1 MKYYLDTEFDG
12 FGGELISLA
21 LVREDDKNLYLV
33 SSETVPEE
41 QWVIENV
48 IPSLWDVPDNCDGYL
63 ADLELFQELIEDFLQ
78 DDDDIT
84 IIVDWPDDIKY
95 FCDLLIT
102 GPGTMINIPDIKFEV
117 HRVDAYPTK
126 VEGAIQH
133 NAYWDAVALK
143 ALFQ

>member
-21 LVREDDKNLYLV
+21 LVREDDKHLYLV
-33 SSETVPEE
+33 SSETVAEE

-48 IPSLWDVPDNCDGYL
+48 IPILWKVPNIDSYFG
-63 ADLELFQELIEDFLQ
+63 DLEFFQEAIEDFLQ

-84 IIVDWPDDIKY
+84 IIADWPDDIKY

-102 GPGTMINIPDIKFEV
+102 GPGTMINIPRITFEV
-117 HRVDAYPTK
+117 HRVDAYPTE

>member
-21 LVREDDKNLYLV
+21 LVREDDKFLYLV
-33 SSETVPEE
+33 SGDTFVYDS
-41 QWVIENV
+41 WVVENV
-48 IPSLWDVPDNCDGYL
+48 IPILWQVPGPLNGYVI
-63 ADLELFQELIEDFLQ
+63 LEEFQELIEEFLQ

-84 IIVDWPDDIKY
+84 IIADWPDDIKY

-102 GPGTMINIPDIKFEV
+102 GPGTMINIPSVTFEV
-117 HRVDAYPTK
+117 HRVDAYPTE
-126 VEGAIQH
+126 VEGAVQH